1 MQCDDVLLLDK
12 KIKLESLINM
22 KTDLPSLNGF
32 MWTRRPTG
40 CEPDSLG
47 HATHFTF
54 KHKKNPTGPDLFWL
68 RIALKDGQIGTAN
81 TERRLATYSLII
93 IKKKLACKV

>member
-1 MQCDDVLLLDK
+1 
-12 KIKLESLINM
+12 
-22 KTDLPSLNGF
+22 
-32 MWTRRPTG
+32 MWTRRPSG

-54 KHKKNPTGPDLFWL
+54 KPKKKKHTGPDLFWL

-81 TERRLATYSLII
+81 TERRLETYSLII
-93 IKKKLACKV
+93 IKKKKTSVQSVVVSRVDGSSKKYVAEKCSN